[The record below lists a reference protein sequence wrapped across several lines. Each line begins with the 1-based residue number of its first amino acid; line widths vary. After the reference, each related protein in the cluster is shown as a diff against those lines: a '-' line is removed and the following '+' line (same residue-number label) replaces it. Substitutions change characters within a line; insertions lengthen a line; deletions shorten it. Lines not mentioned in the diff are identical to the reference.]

1 MPMFPAGME
10 TIRILVVSE
19 TPGLVQD
26 LLLAFRRRAGFEIL
40 GPVSDES
47 AAIEVFSEAQ
57 PDIVVVELDRLDGR
71 GVAIVSAIRGTTQVR
86 VMASTRYPAIP
97 EVELAIAAGACG
109 VLPVDREPSNLM
121 SAFKR
126 AAAGELVLAGEDLPP
141 LVGQLQEA
149 RARRTRQA
157 LLTTLTEREREVMAA
172 LASGATTTGIAFE
185 LGISPATV
193 KTHVKNILSKLGVH
207 SKVEAVG
214 VAWRGGLL
222 LDARSA

>member
-1 MPMFPAGME
+1 MVDESP
-10 TIRILVVSE
+10 
-19 TPGLVQD
+19 D
-26 LLLAFRRRAGFEIL
+26 LARDLILAFRRRVGFEIL
-40 GPVSDES
+40 GPVADET
-47 AAIEVFSEAQ
+47 AAIELFSQTQ
-57 PDIVVVELDRLDGR
+57 PDIAVVELDRLDGR

-86 VMASTRYPAIP
+86 VMASTRYPARP

-109 VLPVDREPSNLM
+109 VLPVDREPSSLM

-157 LLTTLTEREREVMAA
+157 LLTTLTDREREVMAA
-172 LASGATTTGIAFE
+172 MASGATTSGIAFE

-207 SKVEAVG
+207 SKVEAFG
-214 VAWRGGLL
+214 VAWRGGLV
-222 LDARSA
+222 LDSRSA

>member
-1 MPMFPAGME
+1 MLPAGMG
-10 TIRILVVSE
+10 TLRILVVSE

-47 AAIEVFSEAQ
+47 AAIEAFSETQ
-57 PDIVVVELDRLDGR
+57 PDIAVVELDRLDGR
-71 GVAIVSAIRGTTQVR
+71 GVAIVSAIRGTTHVR
-86 VMASTRYPAIP
+86 VMASTRYPATP

-109 VLPVDREPSNLM
+109 VLPVDREPSSLM

-157 LLTTLTEREREVMAA
+157 LLTTLTEREREVIAA
-172 LASGATTTGIAFE
+172 MASGATTAGIAFE

-193 KTHVKNILSKLGVH
+193 KTHIKNILSKLGVH

-214 VAWRGGLL
+214 VAWRGGLV